1 MAILPTDFTFPA
13 APKTEGAPVLETTL
27 SAEDDNVFGTTFRG
41 LLDSSDGNN
50 TCASDGNHNRSTHAD
65 DVERGSVEHANEDSI
80 ETALRV
86 DVGVEQTMPNKLD
99 FLTLKMVEISR
110 SVSTSVDEASGL
122 GVGALLPKDAIYNS
136 VADKLDLEGALGQL
150 TFTNSSK
157 KQIFEA
163 TGRFSVISPAIGA
176 QTEELDAGVRE
187 IDSAKR
193 IIKTEPQQLAT
204 GLSTHLRVLKSQ
216 GGGEAKLSLHPAELG
231 RMSISVS
238 TEGNETRVAFVV
250 ETSQARQAVESALP
264 RLRDMLESAGLSLSG
279 SDVSEQGDS
288 QANTGERGAGSSGG
302 HTTFP
307 DGDDASAVTVLSL
320 TVDPDRLVD
329 TYI

>member
-13 APKTEGAPVLETTL
+13 APKTEGAPALETTP
-27 SAEDDNVFGTTFRG
+27 SADDKNVFGSTFRG

-86 DVGVEQTMPNKLD
+86 DVGVEQTMPNELD

-110 SVSTSVDEASGL
+110 SVSASVDEASGL
-122 GVGALLPKDAIYNS
+122 GLGVLLPKDAIYS
-136 VADKLDLEGALGQL
+136 SIVDKVDLEGGLGQL
-150 TFTNSSK
+150 TSTNSSK

-176 QTEELDAGVRE
+176 QTEEFNAGVRE
-187 IDSAKR
+187 IDSAKS
-193 IIKTEPQQLAT
+193 IMKTEPQQLAT
-204 GLSTHLRVLKSQ
+204 GLSTHIRVLKSQ
-216 GGGEAKLSLHPAELG
+216 GGGEAKLNLHPAELG

-264 RLRDMLESAGLSLSG
+264 RLRDMLESAGLSLSD

-288 QANTGERGAGSSGG
+288 QANTGERGAGSAGG
-302 HTTFP
+302 HTSFP